1 MNFIYGNL
9 SRYPSRILKRIENY
23 FYIPSW
29 WRFYIIPRLEYSLL
43 PWRLYSI
50 IPLLKYSL
58 KKKKIHIYIYIY
70 YNVIKIKK
78 DTRLISSKKFLK
90 KATKIVD
97 KNQTKQHLEVK
108 YQIKKHVAS
117 QNHWKISWKFHLGR
131 QPPCSTPR
139 KFTTVSTARSK
150 GKVQKD
156 AINLHGANII
166 LCRVSRHSQE

>member
-1 MNFIYGNL
+1 MTLLHY
-9 SRYPSRILKRIENY
+9 SSSRIFSVTTTFI
-23 FYIPSW
+23 FH
-29 WRFYIIPRLEYSLL
+29 YS
-43 PWRLYSI
+43 SFEI
-50 IPLLKYSL
+50 FSE
-58 KKKKIHIYIYIY
+58 KKNTYIYIY
-70 YNVIKIKK
+70 YNVIKIEK